1 MENPWKGM
9 TPVQTRSCSLFMFRS
24 RQKGTKKLTVGR
36 IKNHALPIPGVP
48 CQQLQTSH
56 TEALGGAVTRRT
68 SGSPCTWDLG
78 GVALLYAK
86 CSKTVV
92 SREKHSSTWEQTGRG
107 HTCSLNNL

>member
-1 MENPWKGM
+1 ME
-9 TPVQTRSCSLFMFRS
+9 RDDACSDEKLQFIHVPP

-36 IKNHALPIPGVP
+36 IKNHALPIPGGP
-48 CQQLQTSH
+48 CRQLQTSH
-56 TEALGGAVTRRT
+56 TEALRSAVTDGA
-68 SGSPCTWDLG
+68 SGGGGGSPCTWDVG

-107 HTCSLNNL
+107 Q

>member
-1 MENPWKGM
+1 ME
-9 TPVQTRSCSLFMFRS
+9 RDDACSDEKQQFIYVPP

-56 TEALGGAVTRRT
+56 TEALRSAVTHGT
-68 SGSPCTWDLG
+68 SGGGSPCTWDVG

-86 CSKTVV
+86 CSKTAV

-107 HTCSLNNL
+107 Q

>member
-1 MENPWKGM
+1 ME
-9 TPVQTRSCSLFMFRS
+9 RDDACSDEKLQFIHVPP

-48 CQQLQTSH
+48 CRQLQTSH
-56 TEALGGAVTRRT
+56 TEALRSAVTDGA
-68 SGSPCTWDLG
+68 SGGGGGSPCTWDVG

-107 HTCSLNNL
+107 Q